1 MTNETT
7 SEGES
12 SQGQPQIT
20 VKAYLSRVRHEL
32 RTPLNHILG
41 YCEIVQEETEG
52 QLPESFAANLTRTHA
67 GGKELLRLIGEC
79 FNEDTFDPDSVNRD
93 KLVSR
98 LRVPVDQIVEC
109 TELLQAQAEEIGQQN
124 LLPDL
129 QKIHTAASNWI
140 ALLEQNIEPN
150 AALGS
155 VGIPVVDE
163 KPSADP
169 TAPAE
174 QAQGTLLVVDDDEG
188 NREILSRRLGR
199 QGYTVLTAENG
210 TKALEI
216 ARETEELDLV
226 LLDVIMPDL
235 SGYQVLKELKADD
248 ELRDIPVIMLSA
260 MDDIDSV
267 VECIL
272 LGADDYLSKPFS
284 PVLLKARIGTS
295 LEKRR
300 LALAERELLD
310 KTLNGSVQMLTEVLS
325 LIDPESFGRSQVLLE
340 YMRMVNQSLDLG
352 APWEL
357 EVAAMLSQV
366 GYVTIP
372 PTIVKKIRFGQ
383 SLSST
388 EEHMVSR
395 VVEASSR
402 FLTNIP
408 RLESVAQIIL
418 YQNKRFDGLGVP
430 ADPIKL
436 DEIPVGSRILRILNG
451 VAEYR
456 DRGIGRSEAFIQM
469 RRREGVYD
477 LNLINTLEPVL
488 GDITTADA
496 KDKEAPK
503 ELAVGHKQLRL
514 GDELISDIKTL
525 EGTLVVRAGGIVTEL
540 LLEKLKNFADMIG
553 IQEPILIKFKKDPVK
568 EDGVNAKE

>member
-1 MTNETT
+1 MTGGTT
-7 SEGES
+7 SHGGPPQEH
-12 SQGQPQIT
+12 PQIS

-52 QLPESFAANLTRTHA
+52 QLPENFAANLAKTHA

-79 FNEDTFDPDSVNRD
+79 FNEDTFDPSSVDRE

-98 LRVPVDQIVEC
+98 LRVPVDQIVGC
-109 TELLQAQAEEIGQQN
+109 AALLQEQAQEIDQQN

-129 QKIHTAASNWI
+129 QKIHAAASKWI
-140 ALLEQNIEPN
+140 ALLEENIGPN
-150 AALGS
+150 AALTS
-155 VGIPVVDE
+155 VGVLAVDDG
-163 KPSADP
+163 PSADR
-169 TAPAE
+169 TAPE
-174 QAQGTLLVVDDDEG
+174 DPAQGTLLVVDDDEG
-188 NREILSRRLGR
+188 NREILARRLGR
-199 QGYTVLTAENG
+199 QGYTVLIAENG

-216 ARETEELDLV
+216 VRETEELDLV

-248 ELRDIPVIMLSA
+248 DLRDIPVIMLSA

-310 KTLNGSVQMLTEVLS
+310 KTLNGSVRMLTEVLS
-325 LIDPESFGRSQVLLE
+325 LVDPESFGRSQVLLE
-340 YMRMVNQSLDLG
+340 YMQMVTQSLDLG

-372 PTIVKKIRFGQ
+372 PTVVKKIRFGQ
-383 SLSST
+383 SLSSM

-395 VVEASSR
+395 VVEAASR

-408 RLESVAQIIL
+408 RLDSVAQIVL
-418 YQNKRFDGLGVP
+418 YQNKRYDGLGIP
-430 ADPIKL
+430 ADPVKL
-436 DEIPVGSRILRILNG
+436 DQIPVGARILRILNG

-456 DRGIGRSEAFIQM
+456 DRGIGRTEAFLQM

-488 GDITTADA
+488 GDVTASDE
-496 KDKEAPK
+496 KDKEVPK
-503 ELAVGHKQLRL
+503 EVAVGYLQLRL
-514 GDELISDIKTL
+514 GDELVSDINTK

-540 LLEKLKNFADMIG
+540 LCEKLKNFADMVG
-553 IQEPILIKFKKDPVK
+553 IQEPIVIKYKKDP
-568 EDGVNAKE
+568 NAEVSEKGKK